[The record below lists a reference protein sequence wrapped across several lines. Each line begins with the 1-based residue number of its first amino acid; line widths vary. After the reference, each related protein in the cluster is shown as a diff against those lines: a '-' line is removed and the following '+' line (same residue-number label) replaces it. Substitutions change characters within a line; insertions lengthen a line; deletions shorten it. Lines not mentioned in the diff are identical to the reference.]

1 MSNKSLAE
9 LGEEYE
15 IAVKEVEAK
24 IAICAEKLKQAR
36 KAMNAD
42 EVFRL
47 EKLLNILDDE
57 KLELLQKA
65 RQLKN
70 YYKK

>member
-1 MSNKSLAE
+1 MSKSLAE
-9 LGEEYE
+9 FGEEYE

-24 IAICAEKLKQAR
+24 IAICAEKLKKSR